1 MDIQPQFCGTGMPK
15 EGTFSHLRSS
25 LQHKVT
31 SSTCDQGGLADA
43 MTSKQ
48 IFNLADVAGLLRRDR
63 DATGTGPERSPFN
76 RAGRVPLSFLPTD
89 KQSMDQLSGYA
100 HRPFHFVLRY
110 LRKRLASHLVIL
122 TAVVAAVAC
131 SVGTQ
136 YGVKYLVDCLS
147 AGAGRAGS
155 VWLAFVFLMS
165 LIAADNFL
173 WRIASWT
180 ASFTFVGVTG
190 DLRRDIFRHLTGHA
204 PSYFSDRLPGM
215 LTSRITATSNAIFT
229 VENMFVWNVL
239 PPCIATIAAIALIGT
254 VSWPMAAGLI
264 VIAGGMVIAM
274 FRLAA
279 AGRPLHDDF
288 ADKAAA
294 VDGEMV
300 DVINNMPLVRAF
312 CGLSYEHD
320 RFDATVSREVAARG
334 RSLRYLEKLR
344 LTHAAVTV
352 ALIIALLAWAI
363 MLWQRGGATT
373 GDVVLVCTLGLSIL
387 NATRDLAVALVD
399 VTQHVAR
406 LTEAIAT
413 LLLPHE
419 LRDHPEAEPLVKS
432 GAAIVF
438 NNISFQYPG
447 GLQVFDKFSLRIQPG
462 QRVGLVGQSG
472 GGKSSLFVLLQ
483 RFYDVQHGSI
493 TIDGQ
498 DIARVTQQSLRQAI
512 SVVPQDISLFHRS
525 ILENIRYGRP
535 NASDDEVLRAA
546 IAARCDFVETLP
558 EGLATMVGDR
568 GVKLSGG
575 QRQRIAIARAF
586 LKDAPILLLDE
597 ATAALD
603 SESEEAIREALGRL
617 MRGRTVIAIAHRLAT
632 LRNFD
637 RVVVLKAGKII
648 EDGPPDRLMQGQ
660 GPYRELVTREMSRLA
675 KFAA

>member
-1 MDIQPQFCGTGMPK
+1 MD
-15 EGTFSHLRSS
+15 S
-25 LQHKVT
+25 
-31 SSTCDQGGLADA
+31 
-43 MTSKQ
+43 
-48 IFNLADVAGLLRRDR
+48 
-63 DATGTGPERSPFN
+63 
-76 RAGRVPLSFLPTD
+76 
-89 KQSMDQLSGYA
+89 LSGYA
-100 HRPFHFVLRY
+100 HRPLPFVLRY
-110 LRKRLASHLVIL
+110 LRRRLGSHIVIFGSVV
-122 TAVVAAVAC
+122 TAVVC
-131 SVGTQ
+131 SVCTQ
-136 YGVKYLVDCLS
+136 YGVKYLVDGLS
-147 AGAGRAGS
+147 GGPTQAET
-155 VWLAFVFLMS
+155 VWLAFVLLIS

-173 WRIASWT
+173 WRIASWI

-204 PSYFSDRLPGM
+204 PSYFSDRMPGM
-215 LTSRITATSNAIFT
+215 LTSRITATSNAVFS

-254 VSWPMAAGLI
+254 VSLSMAAGLM
-264 VIAGGMVIAM
+264 VIAGGMVVAM
-274 FRLAA
+274 FHLAA
-279 AGRPLHDDF
+279 AGKPLHDDF

-312 CGLSYEHD
+312 CGLSFEHD
-320 RFDATVSREVAARG
+320 RFDATVSREMTARG

-352 ALIIALLAWAI
+352 ILTIALLAWAI
-363 MLWQRGGATT
+363 TLWQRGGATT

-387 NATRDLAVALVD
+387 SATRDLAVALVD

-419 LRDHPEAEPLVKS
+419 LRDHPEAEPLIKS
-432 GAAIVF
+432 GASIVV
-438 NNISFQYPG
+438 NNISFRYPG
-447 GLQVFDKFSLRIQPG
+447 GASVFEKFSLRIQPG

-483 RFYDVQHGSI
+483 RFYDVEQGSI
-493 TIDGQ
+493 AIDGQ
-498 DIARVTQQSLRQAI
+498 DIARVTQQSLREAI

-525 ILENIRYGRP
+525 MLENIRYGRP
-535 NASDDEVLRAA
+535 NATDDEVLRAA
-546 IAARCDFVETLP
+546 IAARCDFVENLP
-558 EGLATMVGDR
+558 QGFETMVGDR

-597 ATAALD
+597 ATASLD
-603 SESEEAIREALGRL
+603 GESEEAIREALGRL
-617 MRGRTVIAIAHRLAT
+617 MRGRTVIAIAHRLST
-632 LRNFD
+632 LRGFD

-660 GPYRELVTREMSRLA
+660 GPYRELVTQELSRLQ
-675 KFAA
+675 KHAA

>member
-1 MDIQPQFCGTGMPK
+1 M
-15 EGTFSHLRSS
+15 
-25 LQHKVT
+25 
-31 SSTCDQGGLADA
+31 
-43 MTSKQ
+43 
-48 IFNLADVAGLLRRDR
+48 
-63 DATGTGPERSPFN
+63 
-76 RAGRVPLSFLPTD
+76 
-89 KQSMDQLSGYA
+89 
-100 HRPFHFVLRY
+100 
-110 LRKRLASHLVIL
+110 
-122 TAVVAAVAC
+122 
-131 SVGTQ
+131 GTQ
-136 YGVKYLVDCLS
+136 YGVKYLVDGLS
-147 AGAGRAGS
+147 AGPSNSSS

-204 PSYFSDRLPGM
+204 ASYFSDRLPGM
-215 LTSRITATSNAIFT
+215 LTSRITATSNAVFT

-239 PPCIATIAAIALIGT
+239 PPCIATIAAIGLIGT
-254 VSWPMAAGLI
+254 VSLPMSAGL
-264 VIAGGMVIAM
+264 VVVAGGMVVAM
-274 FRLAA
+274 FHLAA
-279 AGRPLHDDF
+279 AGKPLHDDF

-312 CGLSYEHD
+312 CGLSFEHD
-320 RFDATVSREVAARG
+320 RFDATVNRELTARG

-344 LTHAAVTV
+344 LIHAAVTV
-352 ALIIALLAWAI
+352 ALTIALLAWAI

-432 GAAIVF
+432 GAAIAF

-447 GLQVFDKFSLRIQPG
+447 GVAVFDKFSFRIQPG

-483 RFYDVQHGSI
+483 RFYDVQHGNI

-498 DIARVTQQSLRQAI
+498 DISRVTQQSLREAI

-525 ILENIRYGRP
+525 IMENIRYGRP
-535 NASDDEVLRAA
+535 NATDDEVLRAA

-568 GVKLSGG
+568 GVRFSGG

-603 SESEEAIREALGRL
+603 GESEEAIREALARL

-637 RVVVLKAGKII
+637 RVVMLKAGKII
-648 EDGPPDRLMQGQ
+648 EDGPPDRLMQDH
-660 GPYRELVTREMSRLA
+660 GPYRDLVTQEMSRLA
-675 KFAA
+675 QRAA